1 MAHSMTK
8 LSSVAAN
15 DIVQEGR
22 VLMVRRRVREGQPSW
37 QFPAGKVE
45 PSESREDAAVREARE
60 ETGLHVAAVKLLGVR
75 IHPMTGRLMSYTAC
89 EVKAGVAHVTT
100 TGEVAELAWVAH
112 GEIPQYVPYGLFKPV
127 LEHLDA
133 ALPS

>member
-8 LSSVAAN
+8 LSSVAAD

-37 QFPAGKVE
+37 QFPAYKVE

-60 ETGLHVAAVKLLGVR
+60 ETGLHVAAVQLLGVR
-75 IHPMTGRLMSYTAC
+75 IHPMTGRLMSYY
-89 EVKAGVAHVTT
+89 GPL
-100 TGEVAELAWVAH
+100 GEGRGRPRH
-112 GEIPQYVPYGLFKPV
+112 DHRGSG
-127 LEHLDA
+127 
-133 ALPS
+133 